1 MTDRNEDTMTPAE
14 ATPAPEATQAAEI
27 HDGGDELTPFLRV
40 RREKLA
46 ALEARG
52 IAPFAYRFDRTHNA
66 ETAKQAFEA
75 AATEAALSED
85 GEGPRVRVAGR
96 ITGWRSHGKSAFAHV
111 EDGYGRIQLYFRLNE
126 LGEDP
131 YRDLDLTDLGDWI
144 GVEGDLF
151 RTRTGEVTVRVVG
164 WEMLSKALRPLP
176 AGKEEVDPE
185 TGERTVHSGFQNRQ
199 ARYRQRYA
207 DLAVHPEV
215 RAVFRARSTMI
226 RAIRAF
232 LDARDFLEV
241 ETPVLQPLYGGAAAR
256 PFTTHHNALDTK
268 LYLRIADELYLKRLI
283 VGGFERVYE
292 IGKDF
297 RNEGIDRSHNPE
309 FTMLEYYQA
318 FADYEEMMDGVEA
331 LLRHVVTA
339 VTGGESVVHQGDEID
354 FAPRFVRLPF
364 MGGLNQKLGVDAR
377 TLTDAELKAR
387 AVALGETGLEG
398 ASRGRLLDKL
408 FGALV
413 EPELI
418 QPTFVIDYPVE
429 LSPLAKPLRGD
440 PTLTERF
447 ELYVAGRELANAF
460 SELND
465 PLDQRARFEAQVAM
479 RDAGDDETH
488 PIDEDYLRAMEYGM
502 PPTGGVGIGVDR
514 LAMLLTDAPSI
525 RDVILFPTL
534 RPEEG

>member
-1 MTDRNEDTMTPAE
+1 MTDSSNAE
-14 ATPAPEATQAAEI
+14 LSQL
-27 HDGGDELTPFLRV
+27 HRH

-46 ALEARG
+46 RLQDRGIPPFAYSYDRSHSTLEARDL
-52 IAPFAYRFDRTHNA
+52 FQEA
-66 ETAKQAFEA
+66 ETGGK
-75 AATEAALSED
+75 LLD
-85 GEGPRVRVAGR
+85 GDETVPVRVAGR
-96 ITGWRSHGKSAFAHV
+96 IVAWRSHGKSVFAHL
-111 EDGYGRIQLYFRLNE
+111 EDGAGRLQLYFRLGT
-126 LGEDP
+126 LGEEAFG
-131 YRDLDLTDLGDWI
+131 DLELLDQGDWI
-144 GVEGDLF
+144 GVEGPVF
-151 RTRTGEVTVRVVG
+151 RTRTGEVTVKATG
-164 WEMLSKALRPLP
+164 WTLLAKSLRPLP
-176 AGKEEVDPE
+176 FGKEETDPE
-185 TGERTVHSGFQNRQ
+185 TGERVVHSGFSDRQ

-215 RAVFRARSTMI
+215 REVFVQRARMI
-226 RAIRAF
+226 RAIREF
-232 LDARDFLEV
+232 LDDRGFLEV

-256 PFTTHHNALDTK
+256 PFTTHHNALDTT

-318 FADYEEMMDGVEA
+318 FADYEEMMAGVEA

-339 VTGGESVVHQGDEID
+339 VTGGTRIQVEGAEVD
-354 FAPRFVRLPF
+354 FGPPF
-364 MGGLNQKLGVDAR
+364 RRVGFVDA
-377 TLTDAELKAR
+377 LNEALGADVMALDDAELRRR
-387 AVALGETGLEG
+387 AQALGETGLEG

-413 EPELI
+413 EGTLI
-418 QPTFVIDYPVE
+418 QPTFVVDYPVE
-429 LSPLAKPLRGD
+429 LSPLAKPRRGD
-440 PTLTERF
+440 PRLTERF
-447 ELYVAGRELANAF
+447 ELFVVGRELANAF

-465 PLDQRARFEAQVAM
+465 PLDQRARFESQVAA

-514 LAMLLTDAPSI
+514 LAMLVTDSSSI
-525 RDVILFPTL
+525 RDVVLFPTL
-534 RPEEG
+534 RPGEGGSP